1 MRHVQV
7 LMSQPVV
14 QHPFAVVFAPIRSR
28 FENRQGKQ
36 HDQAYG
42 KSDQTRDRFSVHD
55 SLLSQAATIS

>member
-14 QHPFAVVFAPIRSR
+14 QHPFAAVFAPIRSR